1 MVILG
6 ANNLE
11 NFTDKAKQ
19 AIILAQGE
27 ARRLGHNFVGTESIL
42 LGIIAEEKGVA
53 ANLLKSLGIT
63 LKDARTEV
71 EKSIGRGSGSFVGEA
86 PFTQRASNV
95 IKLSYHE
102 ASQSNQKYVDTQH
115 LLLAL
120 IREGEGVSLRILQN
134 LGISSA
140 QILNQLLTQ
149 INSTISYKEKTNKTP
164 ILNQIKEYNQTANEI
179 PDFFH
184 NNTFIKTV
192 VIEDKI
198 ERLDTILIEAQKLL
212 KEIKEIKYS
221 IQENELYSVKKIN
234 EIIEDLPD
242 KSFSDEKSGI
252 KELLNRLKTII
263 ENDVELRTEDKTE
276 VLEQILN
283 LALASQNP
291 AETQVKKV
299 ARTAIKI
306 IIGTV
311 AQRPPDSKLVKECK
325 RIVPEI
331 VKFFK
336 LI

>member
-11 NFTDKAKQ
+11 NFTEKAKQ
-19 AIILAQGE
+19 AIILAQAE

-63 LKDARTEV
+63 LKDARIEV
-71 EKSIGRGSGSFVGEA
+71 EKTIGRGSGSFVGEA

-95 IKLSYHE
+95 VEISYHE
-102 ASQSNQKYVDTQH
+102 ASQLNQKYVDTQH

-149 INSTISYKEKTNKTP
+149 INSSVNYTKLINKTQEENKITKTNETLDFYHSNTLLKTA
-164 ILNQIKEYNQTANEI
+164 I
-179 PDFFH
+179 
-184 NNTFIKTV
+184 V
-192 VIEDKI
+192 EDKI
-198 ERLDTILIEAQKLL
+198 ERLDTILTEARKLID
-212 KEIKEIKYS
+212 EIKEIKNS

-242 KSFSDEKSGI
+242 KSLSEKSGI
-252 KELLNRLKTII
+252 KELLNRLKITI

-291 AETQVKKV
+291 AEAQVKKV

-311 AQRPPDSKLVKECK
+311 AQRPPNSTLVKECK

>member
-11 NFTDKAKQ
+11 KFTEKAKQ
-19 AIILAQGE
+19 AIILAQAE

-63 LKDARTEV
+63 LKDARIEV

-95 IKLSYHE
+95 VELSYHE
-102 ASQSNQKYVDTQH
+102 ASQSNQEYVDTQH

-149 INSTISYKEKTNKTP
+149 INSSVNYTKIINKTQEENKITKTNEILDFYHSNTLFKTA
-164 ILNQIKEYNQTANEI
+164 I
-179 PDFFH
+179 
-184 NNTFIKTV
+184 V
-192 VIEDKI
+192 EDKI
-198 ERLDTILIEAQKLL
+198 ERLDTILTEARKLID
-212 KEIKEIKYS
+212 EIKEIKDS
-221 IQENELYSVKKIN
+221 FQENELYSVKKIH

-242 KSFSDEKSGI
+242 KSLSEKSGI
-252 KELLNRLKTII
+252 KELLNQLKITI

-291 AETQVKKV
+291 AEMQVKKV

-311 AQRPPDSKLVKECK
+311 AQRPPNSTLVKECK

>member
-11 NFTDKAKQ
+11 NFTEKAKQ
-19 AIILAQGE
+19 AIILAQAE

-63 LKDARTEV
+63 LKDARIEV

-95 IKLSYHE
+95 VELSYHE
-102 ASQSNQKYVDTQH
+102 ASQLNQKYVDTQH

-134 LGISSA
+134 LGINSA

-149 INSTISYKEKTNKTP
+149 INSSVNYTKTTNQTQEENKITKTNE
-164 ILNQIKEYNQTANEI
+164 IL
-179 PDFFH
+179 DFYH
-184 NNTFIKTV
+184 NNTLIKIAV
-192 VIEDKI
+192 VEDKI
-198 ERLDTILIEAQKLL
+198 GRLDTILTEARKLID
-212 KEIKEIKYS
+212 EIKEIKDS
-221 IQENELYSVKKIN
+221 IHENELYSVKRIN

-242 KSFSDEKSGI
+242 KSLSEKSGI
-252 KELLNRLKTII
+252 KELLNRLKITI

-291 AETQVKKV
+291 AETQVKKI

-336 LI
+336 LR